1 MGKIII
7 EHCGSSDDIIPDELL
22 NTIRENIDVKTK
34 IHGIPDTS
42 MIEDPSFKT
51 SKRFIRFVDENI
63 TKLAI
68 YIKSHWIPEDH
79 TNLNIGDKQLVMKF
93 YKDMLMLAFQE
104 EHYNILNNAVET
116 DHDEYNL
123 EKMCFSQNPFRL
135 CDTIISPIWYMDTM
149 ITDTLARKAHA
160 EMFEYIEKSINSDA
174 ENQYSDTKFNELIEK
189 IFQKIAPS
197 QFAFIPESLWKCMNQ
212 NEVMDDIFTECIV
225 SESYRLVRNNVIK
238 QPNISD
244 SSWLTESRLKTDND
258 IYAFMI
264 DLGARLRTSV
274 EEETFVQLSIT
285 ENDSV
290 MFNLIKDVPV
300 SVQKRIFTNIV
311 NNYTS
316 DDKNDPVVKLKNYAD
331 VFNSGNKDA
340 VISAMIRLSGKEKP
354 DTEAFIKKVLEPASN
369 ILQSKFYDIFYSAE
383 KKQLYAD
390 MLNARKKKRYAD
402 LEAIDD
408 TGSAALRV
416 MKDMY
421 MTNKDLSKKIDAQ
434 NQIIEELT
442 HKLEESEN
450 QNKITNIDTSEAIDT
465 AVNKALIKQS
475 KENKKHEQKFNKAI
489 KNLERNNKHLTEKYE
504 QLQEYTDLLIKAA
517 EIEATQTDDIT
528 IDLPEEIRNKRIVF
542 IRDQE
547 HADYLIMQ
555 QLADYFPNARFS
567 NGIASEASN
576 KSTDMVILLTK
587 YTCHGTYWS
596 ARDKSR
602 SKKVPTL
609 HCAWSRLE
617 NIKKTINDYW
627 SNKEA
632 K

>member
-1 MGKIII
+1 MSKIII
-7 EHCGSSDDIIPDELL
+7 KLGGLSDDIIPDDLL
-22 NTIRENIDVKTK
+22 NITQNSKSKVS
-34 IHGIPDTS
+34 GIPDTS
-42 MIEDPSFKT
+42 MIEEPSFKT
-51 SKRFIRFVDENI
+51 SKRFMRFVDENI
-63 TKLAI
+63 TKLAV

-79 TNLNIGDKQLVMKF
+79 TNLNISDKQLVIKF

-104 EHYNILNNAVET
+104 EHHNILNDAVEI
-116 DHDEYNL
+116 DYGEHNL
-123 EKMCFSQNPFRL
+123 EKLYHNQNPFRL
-135 CDTIISPIWYMDTM
+135 CDTGIAPIWYMDTM
-149 ITDTLARKAHA
+149 ITNTLAKKAHN
-160 EMFEYIEKSINSDA
+160 EMFEFIEKSIDSNTKD
-174 ENQYSDTKFNELIEK
+174 QYANTKFNELVEK
-189 IFQKIAPS
+189 IFQKISPS

-212 NEVMDDIFTECIV
+212 NDIMDDLFTDSLV

-238 QPNISD
+238 HPDMSE

-264 DLGARLRTSV
+264 DIGARLRTSI

-311 NNYTS
+311 NNYES
-316 DDKNDPVVKLKNYAD
+316 DDKNDPVIKLKNYAD
-331 VFNSGNKDA
+331 IFNSGNKDA
-340 VISAMIRLSGKEKP
+340 VLAAMIRLSGKEKP
-354 DTEAFIKKVLEPASN
+354 DTEAFIKKVLEPAAN
-369 ILQSKFYDIFYSAE
+369 ILQSRFYDVFYSAE

-390 MLNARKKKRYAD
+390 MLDARKKKRYAD

-421 MTNKDLSKKIDAQ
+421 VTNKELNNKINEQDQ
-434 NQIIEELT
+434 VIEELT
-442 HKLEESEN
+442 HKLEEAKN
-450 QNKITNIDTSEAIDT
+450 QNKIANIDTSEAIDT
-465 AVNKALIKQS
+465 AVTKALIKQS
-475 KENKKHEQKFNKAI
+475 KENKKHEQKFNKTI
-489 KNLERNNKHLTEKYE
+489 KNLERDNRRLSEKYE

-517 EIEATQTDDIT
+517 EIEASQTDDIT

-627 SNKEA
+627 SNKET